1 MSDQTRESVV
11 RAPTLAE
18 TLSGAL
24 GAFGRRLP
32 VSMPAKVVKVD
43 ESQRSVNCKILV
55 QRPFFDEE
63 DARQVESIPVIPGVP
78 LAFPPYFTGPISDGT
93 LVFGGQMRAATTG
106 LLVFCDRSL
115 DKWLSGT
122 GQEVDPQI
130 DHDHALADAVFFPMI
145 FPFGA
150 VPFALPQDAIT
161 IGDAS
166 GNDFAALAQKVDNGF
181 SLIYN
186 LLNGLAG
193 NASAALPSVFPG
205 TDAFYTALKV
215 ALAALSPTAW
225 PIPSTAASQ
234 VKVK

>member
-18 TLSGAL
+18 TISGAL

-32 VSMPAKVVKVD
+32 VSMPAKVSKVNT
-43 ESQRSVNCKILV
+43 SKRSVDCKILV

-63 DARQVESIPVIPGVP
+63 DARQVESIPIIPGVP

-93 LVFGGQMRAATTG
+93 LVFGGQTRPATTG

-161 IGDAS
+161 IGDAN
-166 GNDFAALAQKVDNGF
+166 GNDFVALAQKV
-181 SLIYN
+181 LTE
-186 LLNGLAG
+186 LNAIKTAFNSHTHAAG
-193 NASAALPSVFPG
+193 S
-205 TDAFYTALKV
+205 
-215 ALAALSPTAW
+215 LAAPSGGGAVTGVSAGPSASYSPN
-225 PIPSTAASQ
+225 SVAASE
-234 VKVK
+234 VKAK